1 MVKNKIPLI
10 GIIPLW
16 DSEKDSFWML
26 PGYMDGITR
35 EGALPIMLPLTTDE
49 NVIADI
55 VNRFDGFVL
64 SGGHDISPTLYNDHI
79 RDTCGEICEGRDK
92 MEWLITK
99 YALAADKPILGI
111 CRGLQF
117 LNVFLGGSL
126 YQDIPTELD
135 SELRHSQKPPYN
147 IPVHDVTIT
156 GFFEQML
163 GTSKVEVNSYHHQG
177 IKKLAK
183 SLESCGT
190 SSDGLIEAVY
200 MPDKS
205 FVFAVQWH
213 PEFAL
218 EWDSSKKIF
227 EAFVRACEQ

>member
-16 DSEKDSFWML
+16 DSDKDSFWML

-35 EGALPIMLPLTTDE
+35 EGALPVMLPLTSDE
-49 NVIADI
+49 NMIADI
-55 VNRFDGFVL
+55 VARFDGFLL
-64 SGGHDISPTLYNDHI
+64 SGGQDVSPEFYNESI

-92 MEWLITK
+92 MEWLLTK

-135 SELRHSQKPPYN
+135 SKLRHSQKPPYN
-147 IPVHDVTIT
+147 TPIHEVEAL
-156 GFFEQML
+156 GFLQTML
-163 GTSKVEVNSYHHQG
+163 GTSKIEVNSYHHQG

-183 SLESCGT
+183 DLKSCGT
-190 SSDGLIEAVY
+190 SCDGLIEAVY
-200 MPDKS
+200 IPDKS
-205 FVFAVQWH
+205 FVLAVQWH

-218 EWDSSKKIF
+218 EWDSSQKIF
-227 EAFVRACEQ
+227 EAFVRACEK